1 MALHTVDFRVK
12 GKVQRV
18 YFREFTKDLAQ
29 RHSIVGW
36 VKNESVS
43 TLALRIDHPNVIC
56 AHSCASRHCI
66 QSGDVIGTAQ
76 GSPEALEKLY
86 VILII
91 KAPSP
96 PADLSLQQGG
106 TTSGPSTGQRHWR

>member
-43 TLALRIDHPNVIC
+43 TLALGIDL
-56 AHSCASRHCI
+56 R
-66 QSGDVIGTAQ
+66 T
-76 GSPEALEKLY
+76 
-86 VILII
+86 
-91 KAPSP
+91 
-96 PADLSLQQGG
+96 
-106 TTSGPSTGQRHWR
+106 

>member
-36 VKNESVS
+36 VKNES
-43 TLALRIDHPNVIC
+43 
-56 AHSCASRHCI
+56 
-66 QSGDVIGTAQ
+66 SGDVIGTAQ
-76 GSPEALEKLY
+76 GSPEALEKFKEGLHQG
-86 VILII
+86 
-91 KAPSP
+91 P
-96 PADLSLQQGG
+96 PLANV
-106 TTSGPSTGQRHWR
+106 TGVEFSNETPIERPQFHIFEKVRNQR